1 MPFWQKREAA
11 APWPRL
17 QLSSARPGFPRYE
30 LRSRGSRPGLRWTY
44 PIAKAH
50 DCAPGR
56 RRPRPSHH
64 LEVTRSFSA
73 NVCCACAYV
82 QASRLGFPGDRL
94 KYQWLIRLNRSATKT
109 KSKFP
114 ACRVICSG
122 ALARS
127 PRRCKILVDHFSL
140 ATAGQ
145 LASSA
150 TGPQLGCWRRLR
162 RRPRLSYCHDRIRVP
177 HSKPLCTYVSPFD
190 VSLQESVTSELNYL
204 VARGRQACPMVCA
217 PPPTLSVTH
226 AFPHL
231 ALSAP
236 PAAYLHGF
244 STLTLISCHPAVQG
258 AAERR
263 LSRGKGAPDHVRGG
277 SACRRLIRMAP
288 ES

>member
-1 MPFWQKREAA
+1 MTSEA
-11 APWPRL
+11 
-17 QLSSARPGFPRYE
+17 E
-30 LRSRGSRPGLRWTY
+30 
-44 PIAKAH
+44 
-50 DCAPGR
+50 
-56 RRPRPSHH
+56 
-64 LEVTRSFSA
+64 SA
-73 NVCCACAYV
+73 NADDAIDGSCVLDLVTWSLGTEPPLA
-82 QASRLGFPGDRL
+82 ASRLQQLDSLRL
-94 KYQWLIRLNRSATKT
+94 QQQVRRSAAGGGCGAVPGCHTAT
-109 KSKFP
+109 I
-114 ACRVICSG
+114 ASG
-122 ALARS
+122 C
-127 PRRCKILVDHFSL
+127 PTQSL
-140 ATAGQ
+140 
-145 LASSA
+145 
-150 TGPQLGCWRRLR
+150 
-162 RRPRLSYCHDRIRVP
+162 
-177 HSKPLCTYVSPFD
+177 LCTYVSPFD

>member
-1 MPFWQKREAA
+1 MTSEAESERDEDQVEFPCVPGHLQWSSGSEPPPLQNSCRPFLACNSWTACVFSNRSAARLLEAA
-11 APWPRL
+11 AAPSPAVILPR
-17 QLSSARPGFPRYE
+17 SHPGAP
-30 LRSRGSRPGLRWTY
+30 L
-44 PIAKAH
+44 KA
-50 DCAPGR
+50 
-56 RRPRPSHH
+56 
-64 LEVTRSFSA
+64 
-73 NVCCACAYV
+73 
-82 QASRLGFPGDRL
+82 
-94 KYQWLIRLNRSATKT
+94 
-109 KSKFP
+109 
-114 ACRVICSG
+114 
-122 ALARS
+122 
-127 PRRCKILVDHFSL
+127 
-140 ATAGQ
+140 
-145 LASSA
+145 
-150 TGPQLGCWRRLR
+150 
-162 RRPRLSYCHDRIRVP
+162 
-177 HSKPLCTYVSPFD
+177 LCTYVSPFD